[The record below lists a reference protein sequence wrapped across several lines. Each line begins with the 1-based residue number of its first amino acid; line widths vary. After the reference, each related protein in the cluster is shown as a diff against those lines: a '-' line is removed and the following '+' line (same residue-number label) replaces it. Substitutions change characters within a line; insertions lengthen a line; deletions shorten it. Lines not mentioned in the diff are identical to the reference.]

1 MYFFF
6 RFLFGNK
13 IKKIPDRAFENT
25 SSLQIMYVTTES
37 SASFILLMP
46 FYYQHLFLIYS
57 LLCLSL
63 LTLKS
68 RFSFSFSSLQNN
80 NITRIPDYAF
90 KNQRSLE
97 VMYVRKWLP
106 LVVVTIRYAFCTVT
120 WEDHRFRV
128 ILSYWKE
135 WPKVFQNQNIAY
147 SFVIWKQLVVHTQA
161 NTNQL
166 NNIHEKIT
174 QFWLAEK
181 GVQFLCNTNTNL

>member
-63 LTLKS
+63 LTLKP

-120 WEDHRFRV
+120 WRTIGLGLFYLIGRNALKFFFRNM
-128 ILSYWKE
+128 E
-135 WPKVFQNQNIAY
+135 AAY
-147 SFVIWKQLVVHTQA
+147 GTHTSK
-161 NTNQL
+161 
-166 NNIHEKIT
+166 H
-174 QFWLAEK
+174 
-181 GVQFLCNTNTNL
+181 

>member
-6 RFLFGNK
+6 RFLFGNR

-166 NNIHEKIT
+166 NNIHEK
-174 QFWLAEK
+174 
-181 GVQFLCNTNTNL
+181 

>member
-1 MYFFF
+1 M
-6 RFLFGNK
+6 NH
-13 IKKIPDRAFENT
+13 
-25 SSLQIMYVTTES
+25 
-37 SASFILLMP
+37 
-46 FYYQHLFLIYS
+46 QHHSPCWCLSIINICSWIYS

-68 RFSFSFSSLQNN
+68 RFLFSFSLLQNN
-80 NITRIPDYAF
+80 NLTRIPDQAF

-147 SFVIWKQLVVHTQA
+147 SFVIWKQLVAPTQA
-161 NTNQL
+161 NSNQL
-166 NNIHEKIT
+166 YRLRAKKKVLRTNYRCFKVP
-174 QFWLAEK
+174 FFLR
-181 GVQFLCNTNTNL
+181 GVN